1 MENVSMDY
9 ERAFDILKQ
18 SVSMQGVDKEE
29 LLDYCKV
36 EILKPKYKEA
46 RLCDGFRGLIKELDG
61 GCQAFV

>member
-18 SVSMQGVDKEE
+18 SVSMQGVDGNE
-29 LLDYCKV
+29 LLDYCKA

-46 RLCDGFRGLIKELDG
+46 RLCEGFEGLIEGLAG
-61 GCQAFV
+61 GCLAFV